1 MFENLFVKILSLLQ
15 SKLATRFFI
24 FIIAVVALSIQP
36 QPWSVVVRVGLSVL
50 PALLIVLISSI
61 LFQYLLQL
69 NQIWVALF
77 SILIWILILIDIGAG
92 FIGWIFVFSVV
103 VLVFIVLRSRYSLL
117 ISAGMIVFAIFYGG
131 FQFYQAEQ
139 YLYLRYLIR
148 SHSQTDLNQITASF
162 EDSKI
167 TLSDQYGIFKE
178 IKIPPSLHLVRDTQ
192 ESESFM
198 GLSPLFVLSTS
209 ANGDVTE
216 LPIVAVLDVTDDFPI
231 ELWNIRVS
239 SSLNDLKKEGRIG
252 EVTQA
257 EREQKCG
264 DTHCTETIWQYE
276 DRFQAREVQIG
287 YRFHISAAGNKPTQL
302 TKIDDNDQLHS
313 SEVNN
318 NKLHDNETIVNRRH
332 RLLIWFREPVVVGF
346 PHHPLVLETLK
357 EISRE

>member
-1 MFENLFVKILSLLQ
+1 MFENLFVKILSLLR

-24 FIIAVVALSIQP
+24 FIIAVVAFSIQP
-36 QPWSVVVRVGLSVL
+36 QPWSVLVRVSLSVL
-50 PALLIVLISSI
+50 PAFLIVLISSI

-77 SILIWILILIDIGAG
+77 SILVWILILIDIGAG

-148 SHSQTDLNQITASF
+148 SHNQTGLNQITASF
-162 EDSKI
+162 EGSKI
-167 TLSDQYGIFKE
+167 ILSDQYGVFKE
-178 IKIPPSLHLVRDTQ
+178 IKIPSSLHLVRDTQ
-192 ESESFM
+192 ETESFM

-209 ANGDVTE
+209 TTDATA
-216 LPIVAVLDVTDDFPI
+216 LPMVAVLDVTDDFPI

-252 EVTQA
+252 EVKQV
-257 EREQKCG
+257 EREQRCG
-264 DTHCTETIWQYE
+264 GDHCTETIWQYE
-276 DRFQAREVQIG
+276 DRFQAKEIQIG
-287 YRFHISAAGNKPTQL
+287 YRFHISAAGNKQAQL
-302 TKIDDNDQLHS
+302 SEIENNDQLHS
-313 SEVNN
+313 SEVNT
-318 NKLHDNETIVNRRH
+318 NKLHANETVVNRPH

-346 PHHPLVLETLK
+346 PHHPLVLEILK
-357 EISRE
+357 EISLK